1 MQTTRRPSH
10 VLLGAWVATGK
21 KQLVGLTLMDKKEKK
36 KREKN
41 KRREEKRM
49 KIEINNQ

>member
-36 KREKN
+36 KREKI
-41 KRREEKRM
+41 KGGRKKE
-49 KIEINNQ
+49 